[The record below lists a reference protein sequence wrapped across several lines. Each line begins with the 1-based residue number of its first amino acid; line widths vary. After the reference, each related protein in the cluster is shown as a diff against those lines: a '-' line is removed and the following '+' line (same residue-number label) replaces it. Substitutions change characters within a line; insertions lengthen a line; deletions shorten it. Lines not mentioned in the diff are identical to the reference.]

1 MKDEENDTW
10 LVYVHLVCDSSRC
23 YGILAASHPTSNY
36 STPPGAFLCTID
48 QNGMSYPLIG
58 SVAFFALGLVHL
70 TQGYREKDQ

>member
-1 MKDEENDTW
+1 MKKMILGSFMSILAAIL
-10 LVYVHLVCDSSRC
+10 LVAMVSF
-23 YGILAASHPTSNY
+23 AASHPTSNY

-58 SVAFFALGLVHL
+58 AVALFALGLVYL